1 MKSSFL
7 IALVWFVVFAG
18 LPAIAAAM
26 GHNLNAWFI
35 GWLAIDAASAVVVAN
50 TIQAAQQS

>member
-1 MKSSFL
+1 MKSPFL
-7 IALVWFVVFAG
+7 IALIWFVVFAA

-35 GWLAIDAASAVVVAN
+35 GWLALDAASAFAVAR
-50 TIQAAQQS
+50 TIQVAQQ